1 MLPKEKGSAPMTDT
15 PLRTLLIEDQLDIQM
30 ILKITLEKSKNF
42 TVVTAA
48 TGKDGISLA
57 TTQKPDLI
65 ILDFSLPD
73 MEGPEI
79 LKVIKTD
86 PATAYIPV
94 IMLTARTGDLSTDD
108 CKKNGATDVLFKPFD
123 PRTIANQLLKLYQST
138 RS

>member
-1 MLPKEKGSAPMTDT
+1 MADT

-48 TGKDGISLA
+48 NGKDGISMA
-57 TTQKPDLI
+57 TTEKPELI

-79 LKVIKTD
+79 LKAIKANRT
-86 PATAYIPV
+86 TAHIPV
-94 IMLTARTGDLSTDD
+94 IMLTARTGDLSTED

-123 PRTIANQLLKLYQST
+123 PRSIADQLLKLFQST